1 MCQGRA
7 VVRRRTAANVRSSE
21 QATCH
26 HVPDRGAAFCWT
38 LTTKATL
45 VRLRRQWTIEH
56 GTFRVRDVTRN
67 KDRMYGRESGSA
79 PLSGAPASSRR
90 HAAFTRQRSSGATR
104 IRAIS
109 AIAAGLRGDPP
120 AITWR
125 LSRPASYQRH
135 RRRIAR

>member
-1 MCQGRA
+1 
-7 VVRRRTAANVRSSE
+7 
-21 QATCH
+21 
-26 HVPDRGAAFCWT
+26 
-38 LTTKATL
+38 
-45 VRLRRQWTIEH
+45 LRRQWTIEH

-67 KDRMYGRESGSA
+67 KDRMYGRESGSS
-79 PLSGAPASSRR
+79 PR